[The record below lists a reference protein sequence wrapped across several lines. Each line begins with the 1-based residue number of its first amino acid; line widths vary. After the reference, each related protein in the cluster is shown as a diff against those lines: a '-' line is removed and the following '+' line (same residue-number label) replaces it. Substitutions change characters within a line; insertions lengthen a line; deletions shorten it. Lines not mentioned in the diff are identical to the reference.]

1 LGKNV
6 EVFVFQFKEKKNI
19 QFSYLTVFI
28 GDGEFHAVLSSQWT
42 KEMEADPMFASGV
55 GTSTFDMEADAKL
68 QSQFKAG
75 TFKLN

>member
-1 LGKNV
+1 M
-6 EVFVFQFKEKKNI
+6 
-19 QFSYLTVFI
+19 
-28 GDGEFHAVLSSQWT
+28 LSSQWT